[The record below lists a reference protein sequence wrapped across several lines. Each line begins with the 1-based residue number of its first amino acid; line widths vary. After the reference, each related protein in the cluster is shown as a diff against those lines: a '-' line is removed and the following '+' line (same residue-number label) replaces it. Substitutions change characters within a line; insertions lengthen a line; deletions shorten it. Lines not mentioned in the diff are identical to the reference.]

1 MTGPTST
8 VLTDVTAEEHNTHQ
22 VGDFRFA
29 LVALTSLFF
38 MWGFLTCLNDILIP
52 YLKNMFELNYTQAML
67 VQFCFFGAY
76 FIVSIPAGNLVGK
89 IGYQKGIITGLVIA
103 CIGCLLFYPS
113 ASYASYNMFLLAF
126 FVLASGITI
135 LQVSANPYVSVLG
148 SASTASSR
156 LTMTQAFN
164 SLGTTVAPFFGA
176 WLILSTMEHPDSV
189 TELDQAIGV
198 LSAAEQ
204 AHTVQI
210 PYLILAGALFL
221 LALIFMLLK
230 LPQLGKTSVAK
241 TTSTEAHT
249 NLATKQGS
257 AWQYPH
263 LVLGAVGI
271 FVYVGAEVGI
281 GSFLINF
288 LTQDDIGGLT
298 ESQAAKYIAY
308 YFGGAMVGRF
318 IGALVMQKIKA
329 GKVLAFNATCACLLV
344 GVAIFSSGT
353 TAMWALLLVGL
364 CNSIMFPTIFSLALQ
379 DLQQYTSQGSG
390 ILCLA
395 IVGGA
400 VVPLVQGMLADALGI
415 QLAFILPLL
424 CYGFIG
430 YYGLIGCD
438 AKRPSKTV

>member
-1 MTGPTST
+1 
-8 VLTDVTAEEHNTHQ
+8 
-22 VGDFRFA
+22 
-29 LVALTSLFF
+29 

-113 ASYASYNMFLLAF
+113 ASFTSYNMFLFAF

-135 LQVSANPYVSVLG
+135 LQVSANPYVSALG
-148 SASTASSR
+148 PAATASSR

-164 SLGTTVAPFFGA
+164 SLGTTVAPFFGS
-176 WLILSTMEHPDSV
+176 WLILSTIEHPDSV
-189 TELDQAIGV
+189 TELDQAISS
-198 LSAAEQ
+198 LSVVEQ
-204 AHTVQI
+204 ASTVQV
-210 PYLILAGALFL
+210 PYLILAAALFM
-221 LALIFMLLK
+221 LAILFLFLK
-230 LPQLGKTSVAK
+230 LPLLGKK
-241 TTSTEAHT
+241 DTSTDH
-249 NLATKQGS
+249 QPISGS
-257 AWQYPH
+257 AWRFPH
-263 LVLGAVGI
+263 LTLGAVGI

-288 LTQDDIGGLT
+288 LTQDEIGGLT
-298 ESQAAKYIAY
+298 ESQAANYIAY

-318 IGALVMQKIKA
+318 IGAAVMQKVKA
-329 GKVLAFNATCACLLV
+329 GKVLAFNAVCACLLV
-344 GVAIFSSGT
+344 ATAMFSAGT

-379 DLQQYTSQGSG
+379 DLKQHTSQGSG

-400 VVPLVQGMLADALGI
+400 VVPLLQGMLADSLGI
-415 QLAFILPLL
+415 QLAFVLPLI
-424 CYGFIG
+424 CYGFIC

-438 AKRPSKTV
+438 AKRPSTSV